1 MVNPIIVA
9 LDMSDLDEA
18 TRLAKDLQDDV
29 GGFKVGLELL
39 TAAGPVAISTIA
51 ELGAPVFA
59 DVKLHDI
66 PNTVGR
72 AAARIAS
79 AGARWL
85 TVHGAG
91 GVEMIEAANAGMGGK
106 GVLVVTVLTSLSDD
120 DLESVGVSGDV
131 SSQVRRLSELA
142 ERTGAEGVVC
152 SPQEVFSV
160 REVSD
165 DLMIFTPGVRPPD
178 VGAHDQ
184 KRVATPQAA
193 ITAGA
198 NKLVIGRPI
207 TAADDPVSAAREIAA
222 SLTLNA

>member
-1 MVNPIIVA
+1 VNPIIVA
-9 LDMSDLDEA
+9 LDMADLDDA
-18 TRLAKDLQDDV
+18 TRLAKELRDEV

-39 TAAGPVAISTIA
+39 TSAGPVAITTLADI
-51 ELGAPVFA
+51 GAPVFA

-79 AGARWL
+79 AGARWI

-91 GVEMIEAANAGMGGK
+91 GIEMIEAANQGMGGS

-120 DLESVGVSGDV
+120 DLVSVGVSDSV
-131 SSQVRRLSELA
+131 SAQVNRLSSLA
-142 ERTGAEGVVC
+142 GRAGAEGVVC
-152 SPQEVFSV
+152 SPHEVLSV
-160 REVSD
+160 REVSKT
-165 DLMIFTPGVRPPD
+165 LVIFTPGVRPVD

-184 KRVATPQAA
+184 KRVATPEMALK
-193 ITAGA
+193 AGA
-198 NKLVIGRPI
+198 DWLVIGRPI
-207 TAADDPVSAAREIAA
+207 TSARDPVSAAREIAA

>member
-9 LDMSDLDEA
+9 LDMSGLDEA
-18 TRLAKDLQDDV
+18 SRLAKELQNEV

-39 TAAGPVAISTIA
+39 TAAGPAAIATIA

-66 PNTVGR
+66 PNTVSR

-91 GVEMIEAANAGMGGK
+91 GAEMIDAANQGMGGT
-106 GVLVVTVLTSLSDD
+106 GILVVTVLTSLSND
-120 DLESVGVSGDV
+120 DLMTVGVSDDV
-131 SSQVRRLSELA
+131 SAHVRRLSEIA
-142 ERTGAEGVVC
+142 DRVGAEGVVC
-152 SPQEVFSV
+152 SPHEISSA
-160 REVSD
+160 REVSG
-165 DLMIFTPGVRPPD
+165 DLVIFTPGVRPHD

-184 KRVATPQAA
+184 KRVATPEAA
-193 ITAGA
+193 IAAGA
-198 NKLVIGRPI
+198 DRLVIGRPI
-207 TAADDPVSAAREIAA
+207 TRADDPVSAAREIAA
-222 SLTLNA
+222 SIALTA